1 MTRSSIAAWLAL
13 AFLLA
18 GPCRGYGESLD
29 TYFPKKAGM
38 TWEYSLVSEKSET
51 RKIVIT
57 NLPQRELKGK
67 TVLPRKWDLG
77 GNHKYDFFA
86 EDGDGVYLYAEQNGD
101 NAEPVILEKKAYYLR
116 NPLDRGTTWDL
127 VTKCGQ
133 DDLKLNLTIES
144 TGDVVTTPAGTF
156 QNCLKIKHVGE
167 AGAKE
172 KDGAAISATA
182 YEWYAP
188 KVGWVKSVVSLKKK
202 TAQET
207 TTENQTFQLQS
218 FKP

>member
-1 MTRSSIAAWLAL
+1 MAAWLAL

-18 GPCRGYGESLD
+18 GPCRGYGGPLE

-57 NLPQRELKGK
+57 NLPQRELKGR
-67 TVLPRKWDLG
+67 TVLPRKWDIG

-86 EDGDGVYLYAEQNGD
+86 EDGDGVYLYAEQTGE
-101 NAEPVILEKKAYYLR
+101 NAAPTILEKKVYYLR

-127 VTKCGQ
+127 VTKCGP

-144 TGDVVTTPAGTF
+144 TDDVVTTPGGTF
-156 QNCLKIKHVGE
+156 RDCLKIKHVGE
-167 AGAKE
+167 GRSQA
-172 KDGAAISATA
+172 KDGAVISATA

-188 KVGWVKSVVSLKKK
+188 KVGWVKSIVAITRK
-202 TAQET
+202 TAKET
-207 TTENQTFQLQS
+207 ATENQTFQLQS